1 MENQTAIS
9 KSKKS
14 PIRFIVLGAILITG
28 LFFGIRAWRFAQAH
42 ESTDNAQIETQ
53 LVPVIARVSGYIKNM
68 YVKDYDSVKAGAL
81 LVELDDMEMQLQL
94 QQLEADYRQAEVDVD
109 NAKANL
115 ASTLAAIN
123 VNKGNVRLA
132 SIKKDKAQGDFDRDH
147 SLYNAEAITTKQ
159 LEDSKFNLNTTQQQL
174 KNAQT
179 DLSSAQTKIAVLE
192 TTVKK
197 AIAVLDVKKAMIDQQ
212 KLKISYTKI
221 TAPLSGRLGKK
232 NISTMQFVQT
242 GMPLF
247 TVVNDSTFWIVANFK
262 ENQIARMHEGSPVD
276 ITLDAYPHMSL
287 KGKVESLSEA
297 TGAKFSL
304 LPPDNASG
312 NFVKVTQRVPIK
324 ISIDETEKYK
334 NILRAGLS
342 VKVVVSVAD

>member
-1 MENQTAIS
+1 MEKESAIS

-14 PIRFIVLGAILITG
+14 SLRFVILGVIVVTG
-28 LFFGIRAWRFAQAH
+28 LFLGIRAWIFAQVH

-53 LVPVIARVSGYIKNM
+53 MVPVIARVSGYIKNM
-68 YVKDYDSVKAGAL
+68 YVKDYDSVKAGTL

-94 QQLEADYRQAEVDVD
+94 QQLEADYRQAEVDVE

-115 ASTLAAIN
+115 SSTLAAIN

-132 SIKKDKAQGDFDRDH
+132 SIKTNKAQDDFNRDN

-159 LEDSKFNLNTTQQQL
+159 LEDSKFNLNTAQQQL
-174 KNAQT
+174 KNAET
-179 DLSSAQTKIAVLE
+179 DLTSAQSKIAVLE
-192 TTVKK
+192 TNIKK
-197 AIAVLDVKKAMIDQQ
+197 SMALLDVKKAMIDQQ
-212 KLKISYTKI
+212 KLKISYTQI

-247 TVVNDSTFWIVANFK
+247 TVVNDSAFWIVANFK
-262 ENQIARMHEGSPVD
+262 ENQITRMHEGSPVD
-276 ITLDAYPHMSL
+276 ITLDAYPRLKL

-324 ISIDETEKYK
+324 ISIDEANKYR